1 MEEIIA
7 GRVRNQLDE
16 YITKIRR
23 KPEEAVQVVKELE
36 IMTKKYRNR
45 PLVKSMVN
53 ELKEELKCWTKK

>member
-36 IMTKKYRNR
+36 ILAKKYRNR

-53 ELKEELKCWTKK
+53 ELKEELKC

>member
-16 YITKIRR
+16 YIAQIRR
-23 KPEEAVQVVKELE
+23 KPEEALQVVKELE
-36 IMTKKYRNR
+36 IMAKKYRNM

-53 ELKEELKCWTKK
+53 ELKEELKC

>member
-1 MEEIIA
+1 MEEIIG

-36 IMTKKYRNR
+36 IMSKKYRNM
-45 PLVKSMVN
+45 PLVKSMVS
-53 ELKEELKCWTKK
+53 ELKEEIKC

>member
-16 YITKIRR
+16 YIAQIRR
-23 KPEEAVQVVKELE
+23 KPEESVQVVQELE
-36 IMTKKYRNR
+36 IMAKKYRNR

>member
-7 GRVRNQLDE
+7 GRVRNQLDK

-23 KPEEAVQVVKELE
+23 KLEEALQVVKELE
-36 IMTKKYRNR
+36 IMAKKYRNR

>member
-36 IMTKKYRNR
+36 IMAKKYHNR

>member
-36 IMTKKYRNR
+36 ILAKKYRNM
-45 PLVKSMVN
+45 PLVKSIIN
-53 ELKEELKCWTKK
+53 ELKEELKC

>member
-16 YITKIRR
+16 YIAQIRR

-36 IMTKKYRNR
+36 IMAKKYRNR

-53 ELKEELKCWTKK
+53 ELKEELKC